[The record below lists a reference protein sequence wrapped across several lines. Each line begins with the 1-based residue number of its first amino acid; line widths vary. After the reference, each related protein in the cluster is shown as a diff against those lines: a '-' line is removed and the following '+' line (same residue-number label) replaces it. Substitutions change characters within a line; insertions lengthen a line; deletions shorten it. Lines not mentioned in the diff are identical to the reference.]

1 MMKSKYLEVG
11 KIVGTFGIK
20 GELKFYSESDFIEER
35 LKKGNVLYLK
45 DGDSYT
51 PVTIDSSKF
60 HKNNYMITINGHNNI
75 NDVLK
80 YVGFSLYVDITKAK
94 ELEDGV
100 YYCDELIDMEVY
112 NQHNEMIGKVV
123 DIIEIPSSKL
133 LEINDGKKKF
143 LVPLIDEFVKEITDN
158 KIFIEEIEGLR

>member
-1 MMKSKYLEVG
+1 MKSRYLEVG
-11 KIVGTFGIK
+11 QIVGTFGIK
-20 GELKFYSESDFIEER
+20 GELKFHSESDFIEDR
-35 LKKGNVLYLK
+35 LSKGNVLYLK
-45 DGDSYT
+45 QNDTYE
-51 PVTIDSSKF
+51 PITIDSARL

-80 YVGFSLYVDITKAK
+80 YVVFSLYVDITKAK

-112 NQHNEMIGKVV
+112 NQHNELIGRVV

-143 LVPLIDEFVKEITDN
+143 LVPVIDEFVKEITDN